1 MVVEDEQIS
10 DRLVQQKGE
19 NPQRPN
25 LNLMVAEDKTEADSK
40 AFYKKQDFYFYFFF
54 TYFNINETLLTFK
67 LLLMEFPPSCPVLS
81 PLNLTYYR

>member
-40 AFYKKQDFYFYFFF
+40 AFYKKQDFYFYFFYLF
-54 TYFNINETLLTFK
+54 QHK
-67 LLLMEFPPSCPVLS
+67 
-81 PLNLTYYR
+81 